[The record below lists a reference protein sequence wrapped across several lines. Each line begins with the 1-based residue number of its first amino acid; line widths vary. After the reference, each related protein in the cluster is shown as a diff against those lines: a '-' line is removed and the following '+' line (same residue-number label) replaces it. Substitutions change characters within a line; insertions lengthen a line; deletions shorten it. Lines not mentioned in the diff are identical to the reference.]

1 MRMLLLEREY
11 YTDFD
16 ALQSEPIA
24 VSSNHSALLEE
35 AGRLNGKRTKD
46 EIENGV
52 EYVINPIKIKVI

>member
-35 AGRLNGKRTKD
+35 AGR
-46 EIENGV
+46 
-52 EYVINPIKIKVI
+52 